1 MQDLLQLA
9 ISQVDTWE
17 SLTVNELYVKLH
29 EKSQLYV
36 DTRKYN
42 LVEVAKVIGS
52 QNMSVF
58 LESVRAADR
67 AWMIDQ
73 AAVEFY
79 PGEEPINQE
88 LRAVDSVYA
97 KMLADH
103 TYRYISLL
111 EKVGFTTSPSLQ
123 EVERV
128 HSTMKLTLLR
138 LIEIDLITDKFHA
151 DLEAVSRWDGNPSTR
166 PSKS

>member
-1 MQDLLQLA
+1 MQDPLQLA
-9 ISQVDTWE
+9 ISQVNAWE
-17 SLTVNELYVKLH
+17 SLTVNALYVKLH
-29 EKSQLYV
+29 EKTQLYV
-36 DTRKYN
+36 DKRKYN

-52 QNMSVF
+52 QNMSAF

-97 KMLADH
+97 KALADH

-111 EKVGFTTSPSLQ
+111 EKEGFTTSPSLQ

-128 HSTMKLTLLR
+128 HSMMKLTLLR
-138 LIEIDLITDKFHA
+138 LVEVDLITDKFHA
-151 DLEAVSRWDGNPSTR
+151 DLEAVDRWDGNPLTR